1 MPLYACN
8 GSAGT
13 QRCRCTSA
21 TGPLGRS
28 GVIVRVQRVRWGAAV
43 SLYVYNG
50 FAGTQRCHCTRT
62 TGSLERSDVIV
73 RVQRLSLL
81 NLQLHTVIPFI
92 QIIHLE
98 AQGRELPGSLTAAHA
113 ALAIDRDRAG
123 FVELL
128 RGVLGEKAVAD
139 IDIHRVADFP
149 GGIFFRCADIDQLDR
164 RVGLQTREES
174 LRRKR
179 NVGIRVRL
187 LGKQAGTKRQ

>member
-28 GVIVRVQRVRWGAAV
+28 GVIVRVQR
-43 SLYVYNG
+43 L
-50 FAGTQRCHCTRT
+50 FP
-62 TGSLERSDVIV
+62 
-73 RVQRLSLL
+73 L
-81 NLQLHTVIPFI
+81 NLRLHAVISFI

-98 AQGRELPGSLTAAHA
+98 AQGRELPSCLTAANA
-113 ALAIDRDRAG
+113 TFAINGDGAG

-139 IDIHRVADFP
+139 IDIHRVADFS
-149 GGIFFRCADIDQLDR
+149 GGIFLRRADIDQLDR
-164 RVGLQTREES
+164 RVGLQTGEES
-174 LRRKR
+174 LCRKR
-179 NVGIRVRL
+179 NIGVRVRL
-187 LGKQAGTKRQ
+187 LRKQAGTKRQ

>member
-8 GSAGT
+8 SSAGA
-13 QRCRCTSA
+13 QRR
-21 TGPLGRS
+21 
-28 GVIVRVQRVRWGAAV
+28 
-43 SLYVYNG
+43 
-50 FAGTQRCHCTRT
+50 HCTRT
-62 TGSLERSDVIV
+62 TGSLGRSDVIV

-81 NLQLHTVIPFI
+81 NLRLHAVIPFI

-98 AQGRELPGSLTAAHA
+98 AQGRELPSCLTAAYA
-113 ALAIDRDRAG
+113 ALAIDRDGAG

-149 GGIFFRCADIDQLDR
+149 GSIFFRCADIDQLDR
-164 RVGLQTREES
+164 RVGLQTRKES